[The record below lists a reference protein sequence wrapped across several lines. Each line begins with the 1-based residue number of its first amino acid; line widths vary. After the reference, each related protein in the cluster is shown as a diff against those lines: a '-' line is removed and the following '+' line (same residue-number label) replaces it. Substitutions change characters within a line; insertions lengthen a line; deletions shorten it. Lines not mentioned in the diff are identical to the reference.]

1 MKKFFSACAFAL
13 TALAA
18 VPTHAAEPWPTKPIR
33 FIVPFTAGGSA
44 DLMARI
50 VGQQLAAKYGQSVL
64 IDNRPGA
71 GGHIGAEAV
80 AQSAPDGYT
89 WVLGTSG
96 IHAAYAMYP
105 KLRYDPS
112 KKLTPVTLIGEFPN
126 VLVVHP
132 SVPVNNVQEFL
143 ALAKAKPGTLNFGS
157 AGNGSSTHLS
167 AELFKQVAGVD
178 VQHVPYRGSS
188 AAMNDLMG
196 GQIQFMLENLPT
208 TLSMIQSG
216 KVRALA
222 VTSRKPSES
231 LPGIPSISDTLPSYD
246 FTAWMTIAVPA
257 GTPPEIIKK
266 LNADVAEVV
275 HSPQMAAK
283 WKELGVNP
291 LGTSVQKTGSFID
304 GERQRFGKLIET
316 AKLVAD

>member
-1 MKKFFSACAFAL
+1 MKKLFSACAFAL
-13 TALAA
+13 AAIAA
-18 VPTHAAEPWPTKPIR
+18 VTTHAAEPWPSKPIR
-33 FIVPFTAGGSA
+33 FVVPFTAGGSA
-44 DLMARI
+44 DLMARL
-50 VGQQLAAKYGQSVL
+50 VGQQLSAKYGQTVV

-80 AQSAPDGYT
+80 ANAAPDGYT

-96 IHAAYAMYP
+96 VHAAYAMYP

-132 SVPVNNVQEFL
+132 SVPAQNIQEFL

-167 AELFKQVAGVD
+167 AELFKQVAGIN

-216 KVRALA
+216 KVRALG
-222 VTSRKPSES
+222 VTSRKTADS
-231 LPGIPSISDTLPSYD
+231 LPGVPSISDSLPSYD
-246 FTAWMTIAVPA
+246 FTAWMTLAVPA
-257 GTPPEIIKK
+257 GTPPEIIQKI
-266 LNADVAEVV
+266 NADVAEAV
-275 HSPQMAAK
+275 HSPQMAVK
-283 WKELGVNP
+283 WKELGVTP
-291 LGTSVQKTGSFID
+291 LGTSVQKTGSFIEA
-304 GERQRFGKLIET
+304 ERQRFTKLIET
-316 AKLVAD
+316 AGLIAD